1 MKKADSE
8 ETDKNPWTTLSSE
21 IRYDNSWIT
30 VAEHQVLTPVQSQGI
45 YGTVHFK
52 NLAIG
57 VVPIDEKGFTWL
69 VGQYRY
75 PLKTYSWEIPEGGG
89 KLTESPLATAKRELK
104 EETGLVATQWEQIL
118 EMHLSN
124 SVTDERA
131 IVFLATGLTEGTSC
145 PDETEVL
152 AIRKVSLGTALQMVE
167 RAEITDAI
175 SVAAI
180 LKVALMFK
188 DRS

>member
-1 MKKADSE
+1 MTKGDSKN
-8 ETDKNPWTTLSSE
+8 TDNNPWTTLSS
-21 IRYDNSWIT
+21 ITRYDNNWIT
-30 VAEHQVLTPVQSQGI
+30 VTEHQVLTPAQSHGV

-52 NLAIG
+52 NLAVG
-57 VVPIDEKGFTWL
+57 VVPVDKEGFTWL

-75 PLKTYSWEIPEGGG
+75 PLKAYSWEIPEGGG
-89 KLTESPLATAKRELK
+89 KITVPPLETAKRELK
-104 EETGLVATQWEQIL
+104 EETGIEAAHWEQIL

-131 IVFLATGLTEGTSC
+131 IVFLATDLTEGTSC

-152 AIRKVSLGTALQMVE
+152 SIRKISLVDALQMVE

-175 SVAAI
+175 SVAAL
-180 LKVALMFK
+180 LKAALLFK
-188 DRS
+188 DRL